1 MNRDDEEQEAEAARQ
16 LFAQPAKN
24 PLSPVKMQ
32 ITERHFAVTSYSNGK
47 YVQVYVH
54 HSDWEWF

>member
-1 MNRDDEEQEAEAARQ
+1 MDAADREKAARQ
-16 LFAQPAKN
+16 LFAPPAKN

-47 YVQVYVH
+47 LVQVYVH